1 MLNAKKRDR
10 MESLGM
16 QTMSIN
22 QSDIIQFFSK
32 VDPQYQE
39 KNITN

>member
-1 MLNAKKRDR
+1 
-10 MESLGM
+10 MESLGI

-22 QSDIIQFFSK
+22 WSNIMQFFSK

-39 KNITN
+39 KNIINKF